1 MGSGINEVREG
12 QYTSGLNKLLQA
24 KKYIPNKAELWNAL
38 GMAYFAKKDF
48 VKSEESFKHAM
59 ALKPE
64 DNSARSNLGA
74 IYLEQGKLGPAQR
87 ELEAVLKD
95 LAFTE
100 QDKTLFNLG
109 LLHDKL
115 GNRLKAA
122 DYYARAIKE
131 NPNFCQAWMRLSDTQ
146 IATGKREDAIQSLR
160 SASNGLCYGNMEAHY
175 QLGVVLAQDRDL
187 DLAKNKF
194 EEILR
199 RFPKSPWAKLSEE
212 KLRTMARK

>member
-74 IYLEQGKLGPAQR
+74 IYLEQGKLAQAQR
-87 ELEAVLKD
+87 EFETVV
-95 LAFTE
+95 
-100 QDKTLFNLG
+100 
-109 LLHDKL
+109 
-115 GNRLKAA
+115 KA
-122 DYYARAIKE
+122 
-131 NPNFCQAWMRLSDTQ
+131 
-146 IATGKREDAIQSLR
+146 
-160 SASNGLCYGNMEAHY
+160 
-175 QLGVVLAQDRDL
+175 
-187 DLAKNKF
+187 
-194 EEILR
+194 
-199 RFPKSPWAKLSEE
+199 
-212 KLRTMARK
+212 